1 MRPDRLRFSVLSR
14 YVLASLLL
22 LVALGG
28 FGTSVLGQED
38 LEDGPSVLDLSWPE
52 GVELLAGQVVELEED
67 QYQWRVSIA
76 QATGPAGEPNETG
89 QGVVIG
95 VTGAV
100 LVEVDGTDV
109 TRLDAGDALLLHDEA
124 EISVANA
131 ADEPSGYMT
140 IELLPFAE
148 DNTTDAGNLVGP
160 IDVDEGVYALVLLNL
175 PADDTTGTTA
185 EQVIDGALRP
195 GVSIAYTE
203 DGIPGQLDPN
213 TDYDRWILALFPLDV
228 ASTPVPPTNAPA
240 APTAPPATPSQPTA
254 TTPAT
259 PTMTPTEAPTAT
271 ATATVT
277 PTVDVSPTP
286 TYTPTATVTVT
297 PTFTPTATVTVTPTY
312 TPTATPT
319 EVPPTNTPEPTPTP
333 TDVPE

>member
-1 MRPDRLRFSVLSR
+1 MRPDPPRFSVLSR
-14 YVLASLLL
+14 YVLASVLL

-28 FGTSVLGQED
+28 LGTSVLGQED
-38 LEDGPSVLDLSWPE
+38 SEDSPSVLDLSWPE
-52 GVELLAGQVVELEED
+52 GVQLLAGQVVELDED

-76 QATGPAGEPNETG
+76 QATGPAGEPNESG
-89 QGVVIG
+89 RGVVLG

-100 LVEVDGTDV
+100 MVEVDGADV
-109 TRLDAGDALLLHDEA
+109 TRLDAGDALLVHDEA
-124 EISVANA
+124 EVGVANA
-131 ADEPSGYMT
+131 ADEPSDYLT

-160 IDVDEGVYALVLLNL
+160 IDVDEGIYALVLLNL

-213 TDYDRWILALFPLDV
+213 TEYDRWILALFPLEV
-228 ASTPVPPTNAPA
+228 ASTPEAPTIAPA
-240 APTAPPATPSQPTA
+240 PPTAPPATPSQSTPTMAATPTVTATVTPTA
-254 TTPAT
+254 TVTATATATLT
-259 PTMTPTEAPTAT
+259 PTADVSPTPTDTPTVTPSPTPTDTPT

-277 PTVDVSPTP
+277 PTD
-286 TYTPTATVTVT
+286 
-297 PTFTPTATVTVTPTY
+297 
-312 TPTATPT
+312 
-319 EVPPTNTPEPTPTP
+319 VPPTNTPEPSPTP
-333 TDVPE
+333 TETPV